1 MQGLSFLDFFGD
13 LKGSHYEIQNNERKF
28 FMNVKKGDMV
38 EVSVTDLAYGGK
50 GVGKLDGLVVLI
62 RGGLPGDTLKVKIEK
77 KKRNFAEAKAVEV
90 FRGSEKRIA
99 PVCSHFGLCGGCT
112 WQNLGYE
119 TQLIYKEKTVK
130 ESLRHLGGF
139 GDFETERI
147 IRSDDTLFYRNK
159 MEFSFGKDP
168 SGKLIL
174 GLHPYEDFRRVFDLE
189 KCYLQSELSNQI
201 VWWVRDFCR
210 KEKLIPYV
218 PKEHSGF
225 LRYLA
230 IREGLNKSE
239 IMVNL
244 VTYSG
249 EFKQAERL
257 SSELMKNFP
266 HIKTVV
272 RNINTKF
279 ADIAFGEVEEILAG
293 KGIIQEKLGE
303 FYFEVSANS
312 FFQTNTRQAE
322 KLFDIVTD
330 YAGLEGSEEVLD
342 LYSGTG
348 AISFFLAQRAKR
360 VTGIES
366 VKDSVENAIKNAEL
380 NSIKN
385 CRFLLGE
392 AKEVLSSLVHE
403 NYSPEVIVVDPPR
416 GGMHK
421 KVISSMLEIKPKR
434 IVYVSCNP
442 TTLARDLQVLAEKDY
457 MLEKVQPV
465 DMFPQTYHIEAI
477 AKLIRK

>member
-1 MQGLSFLDFFGD
+1 ML
-13 LKGSHYEIQNNERKF
+13 
-28 FMNVKKGDMV
+28 KKGDIV

-50 GVGKLDGLVVLI
+50 GVGKLDGLVVLV
-62 RGGLPGDTLKVKIEK
+62 RGGLPGDTLKVIIEK
-77 KKRNFAEAKAVEV
+77 KKRNFAEAKVVEV
-90 FRGSEKRIA
+90 LKSSEKRIA
-99 PVCSHFGLCGGCT
+99 PICSHFGLCGGCT
-112 WQNLGYE
+112 WQNLDYE

-130 ESLRHLGGF
+130 ESLKHLGDF
-139 GDFETERI
+139 LDFETEKI
-147 IRSDDTLFYRNK
+147 NRSDDTYFYRNK
-159 MEFSFGKDP
+159 MEFSFGKD
-168 SGKLIL
+168 STGKLIL

-201 VWWVRDFCR
+201 VWGVRNFCA
-210 KEKLIPYV
+210 KEELIPYD
-218 PKEHSGF
+218 PKEHTGF

-230 IREGLNKSE
+230 LREGMNKSE

-257 SSELMKNFP
+257 ASGLMKSFP
-266 HIKTVV
+266 QVKTVV

-279 ADIAFGEVEEILAG
+279 ADIAFGEEEEVLTG
-293 KGIIQEKLGE
+293 KGTIQEKLGR

-312 FFQTNTRQAE
+312 FFQTNTKQAE
-322 KLFDIVTD
+322 KLFNIVTD
-330 YAGLEGSEEVLD
+330 YAELDSSEEVLD

-348 AISFFLAQRAKR
+348 AISFFLAQKAKR

-392 AKEVLSSLVHE
+392 AKEVLSSLVQE

-421 KVISSMLEIKPKR
+421 KVISSMLEIKPKK
-434 IVYVSCNP
+434 IIYVSCNP

-457 MLEKVQPV
+457 ILEKVQPV
-465 DMFPQTYHIEAI
+465 DMFPQTYHIEAV
-477 AKLIRK
+477 AKLVRK

>member
-1 MQGLSFLDFFGD
+1 MD
-13 LKGSHYEIQNNERKF
+13 
-28 FMNVKKGDMV
+28 VKRGNIV
-38 EVSVTDLAYGGK
+38 EVPVTDLAYGGK
-50 GVGKLDGLVVLI
+50 GVGKLDGLVVLV
-62 RGGLPGDTLKVKIEK
+62 RGGFPGDVLKIIISK
-77 KKRNFAEAKAVEV
+77 KKRNFAEGKLVDVLKA
-90 FRGSEKRIA
+90 SEYRTA

-112 WQNLGYE
+112 WQNLDYE
-119 TQLIYKEKTVK
+119 TQLYYKEKTVK

-139 GDFETERI
+139 LDFETERI
-147 IRSDDTLFYRNK
+147 IRSDGTYFYRNK

-174 GLHPYEDFRRVFDLE
+174 GLHPYEDFRRVFALE

-201 VWWVRDFCR
+201 VWGVRNFCA
-210 KEKLIPYV
+210 KEELIPYD
-218 PKEHSGF
+218 PKEHTGF

-230 IREGLNKSE
+230 LREGMNKSE

-257 SSELMKNFP
+257 ASGLMKSFP
-266 HIKTVV
+266 QVKTVV

-279 ADIAFGEVEEILAG
+279 ADIAFGEEEEVLTG
-293 KGIIQEKLGE
+293 KGTIQEKLGR

-312 FFQTNTRQAE
+312 FFQTNTKQAE
-322 KLFDIVTD
+322 KLFNIVTD
-330 YAGLEGSEEVLD
+330 YAELDSSEEVLD

-348 AISFFLAQRAKR
+348 AISFFLAQKAKR

-366 VKDSVENAIKNAEL
+366 VKDSVENANKNAEL

-385 CRFLLGE
+385 CQFILGE
-392 AKEVLSSLVHE
+392 AKDVLSSLVKD

-421 KVISSMLEIKPKR
+421 KVISSILEIKPKK
-434 IVYVSCNP
+434 IIYVSCNP

-457 MLEKVQPV
+457 LLEKVQPV
-465 DMFPQTYHIEAI
+465 DMFPQTYHIEAV
-477 AKLIRK
+477 AKLVRK